1 MTTTKDTEQEA
12 PELIALHPQT
22 LRLKNGY
29 IYLIEDAEHGD
40 VIYRRVDPPAA
51 PPTECAAARPDDG
64 SECAFG
70 WCPRPRDGCSEYCA
84 EHHASLCVKAVL
96 HCSCG
101 ASCTPQEYARHR
113 ERGHDAAEQ
122 LIAEGEPMTQ
132 QSDTERLSY
141 EILLTDKWDEHNR
154 RRLELITRKQSAPL
168 TESESEE
175 LHRLQWLAGI
185 KRELTHGPLPLPLI
199 DSQAELAH
207 AARTP
212 MGVSIAES
220 AATAMRDTCVEKVR
234 ECLAERARTPPE
246 SEDYEY
252 DQAVCF
258 VLYGVIDK
266 LALLTLD
273 NCES

>member
-1 MTTTKDTEQEA
+1 MTTNKDNNEA
-12 PELIALHPQT
+12 PEHLYVQLTGVQGPIFSATAWDTDPREVHD
-22 LRLKNGY
+22 NGKPVY
-29 IYLIEDAEHGD
+29 
-40 VIYRRVDPPAA
+40 IYRRVDPPACQTCGGSGEVQIGCAISRSITA
-51 PPTECAAARPDDG
+51 PCVECGG
-64 SECAFG
+64 SG
-70 WCPRPRDGCSEYCA
+70 QS
-84 EHHASLCVKAVL
+84 
-96 HCSCG
+96 
-101 ASCTPQEYARHR
+101 PQEYARHR